1 MSELGTRLN
10 LFDFLFGKYL

>member
-10 LFDFLFGKYL
+10 LFDYLFGKYL